1 MFNNVFRVT
10 INVVGAQILG
20 SARINIRVRVRNL
33 LGWNDG

>member
-20 SARINIRVRVRNL
+20 PTRINIRVRV
-33 LGWNDG
+33 